1 MQGKVVLIT
10 GVARGIGK
18 SVAEAV
24 AKLGGIVVGFDIL
37 ENELQLLEAHLK
49 NTKTTHLLEKVDIT
63 QKEACSFFVEKVV
76 QKFNRID
83 MVIHSAGI
91 THIAPC
97 TETSLEAFDRLI
109 QINLLG
115 TIYITQ
121 LCLPKVIENKGCIVG
136 ISSVAGY
143 SPLYYRTAY
152 AASKYGVWG
161 YLETLHGEMKEKQ
174 VHVMTV
180 CPSFVETKL
189 QENQQKY
196 FTNNTNEALTTE
208 YVAHEILKGIEAKN
222 KQLFIGKTAKMAYWV
237 HKFFPNFYE
246 KVMIKKTKLNS

>member
-24 AKLGGIVVGFDIL
+24 AKKGAIVAGFDIL
-37 ENELQLLEAHLK
+37 KNELQELERDLK
-49 NTKTTHLLEKVDIT
+49 NSKTDYLLEKVDIT
-63 QKEACSFFVEKVV
+63 QKEACKLFVEKVI

-83 MVIHSAGI
+83 IVIHSAGI
-91 THIAPC
+91 THIAPS
-97 TETSLEAFDRLI
+97 TETNLEDFDKLI

-115 TIYITQ
+115 TIYISQ
-121 LCLPKVIENKGCIVG
+121 LCLPKVIENKGSIVG

-161 YLETLHGEMKEKQ
+161 YLETLHAEMKEKE

-208 YVAHEILKGIEAKN
+208 YVAQEILKGLEYK
-222 KQLFIGKTAKMAYWV
+222 KKLLFIGKTAKLAYWI
-237 HKFFPNFYE
+237 HKLFPRFYE
-246 KVMIKKTKLNS
+246 KVMIKKTKVVN

>member
-1 MQGKVVLIT
+1 MQGKVVFIT
-10 GVARGIGK
+10 GIARGIGK
-18 SVAEAV
+18 SLAEAV
-24 AKLGGIVVGFDIL
+24 AKKGAIVVGFDIL
-37 ENELQLLEAHLK
+37 EEELQKLEIELK
-49 NTKTTHLLEKVDIT
+49 SYKTDHLLEKVDIT
-63 QKEACSFFVEKVV
+63 QKEACKLFVEKVV
-76 QKFNRID
+76 HQFNRID
-83 MVIHSAGI
+83 IIINSAGI
-91 THIAPC
+91 THIAPS
-97 TETSLEAFDRLI
+97 TETNLEDFDKLI

-115 TIYITQ
+115 TIYISQ
-121 LCLPKVIENKGCIVG
+121 LCLPKVIENKGSIVG

-161 YLETLHGEMKEKQ
+161 YLETLHAEMKEKE

-208 YVAHEILKGIEAKN
+208 YVAQEILKGIDLKK
-222 KQLFIGKTAKMAYWV
+222 KQLFIGKTAKLAYWV
-237 HKFFPNFYE
+237 HKLFPSFYE
-246 KVMIKKTKLNS
+246 KVMIKKTKLS